1 MSEFN
6 KDDYLNDLPDADELA
21 GQGAPAADAAK
32 PADSQ
37 AAADQPAAPKPEE
50 GPADAGNG
58 DQQDADEDTDRR
70 CTPSRAPKAQLP
82 VPVPRVRALLVPPT
96 TMWLMPKSWTTM
108 TRTTSN
114 YV

>member
-37 AAADQPAAPKPEE
+37 AAADQPAAPKPE
-50 GPADAGNG
+50 GGS
-58 DQQDADEDTDRR
+58 RR
-70 CTPSRAPKAQLP
+70 CRQRRPAGCRRGHADTAGQGEEGS
-82 VPVPRVRALLVPPT
+82 
-96 TMWLMPKSWTTM
+96 S
-108 TRTTSN
+108 
-114 YV
+114 